1 MKSFDSSVATDEV
14 PSIFMI
20 YYPVREKIDPVIY
33 LQVMQKLGSD
43 LQGLLFLLLC
53 EFWCTET
60 YFLLQNR
67 NLKFCQKKLSA
78 PPGLRPA

>member
-1 MKSFDSSVATDEV
+1 MKSFDLSVATNEL

-43 LQGLLFLLLC
+43 LQVELR
-53 EFWCTET
+53 ET
-60 YFLLQNR
+60 TGCFASN
-67 NLKFCQKKLSA
+67 NVI
-78 PPGLRPA
+78 

>member
-1 MKSFDSSVATDEV
+1 MKSFDLSVATDEV

-43 LQGLLFLLLC
+43 LQVGLAG
-53 EFWCTET
+53 
-60 YFLLQNR
+60 R
-67 NLKFCQKKLSA
+67 VSA
-78 PPGLRPA
+78 L